1 MGSVVDVEHRGSGSD
16 RAAVGRLLGC
26 EMSFHTLG
34 LKVWPTLERKLLK
47 AAGKAAEVVTA
58 AVVVTEAEELL
69 AGVT

>member
-1 MGSVVDVEHRGSGSD
+1 MGSVVDAGHGGSGSE
-16 RAAVGRLLGC
+16 RGALGRLLGW

-47 AAGKAAEVVTA
+47 AAGKAAGVVTA